1 MTGHVLTRP
10 AIAALGGVALSY
22 IYIQYPDHN
31 SMLSLFRRKAVSPSE
46 LIKTALKPLPSVHNP
61 DFARGFDSYASS
73 KVVLIGDASHGTSEF
88 YRARAAITKRLIQK
102 YGFNIVAIE
111 ADWPDAK
118 AIDNYVRHR
127 PSETTSAL
135 QVFNRF
141 PLWMWRNTEVQEFVD
156 WLRIWNAAQTE
167 NNRVRFIGLDLY
179 SMGTSIKAVIAYLD
193 GVHPK
198 LAQLARKRYARLHP
212 CVKDPAKYGLAVAQ
226 GRISTCESNLVKMLN
241 DLSKE
246 RAKFTH
252 EPDDSEAF
260 WDVEMN
266 ARLVKDAEEYY
277 RAMFSDDVRTDWNL
291 RDTHMF
297 HTLQSTLERTPGS
310 KAVVWAH
317 NSHLGDA
324 RASSMSWDRGELNL
338 GQLCRERYAK
348 PGEVSILGCGTHSGT
363 VVAANEW
370 DDPMELM
377 TINPSMS
384 GSWERILHDTG
395 IPSFLLDL
403 REHEQNSKVMEALKK
418 PLLQRFIGVIY
429 RPRNERR
436 FHYMKTVPANQYDG
450 FIWFDQTSAVNAFEI
465 AQPQGAISKDETYP
479 FGV

>member
-22 IYIQYPDHN
+22 IYIHYPDHN
-31 SMLSLFRRKAVSPSE
+31 SMLSIFRNTTRSTSE
-46 LIKTALKPLPSVHNP
+46 LIKTVLKPLPDIQSP
-61 DFARGFDSYASS
+61 EFARAFDSYASS
-73 KVVLIGDASHGTSEF
+73 KIVLIGDASHGTSEF

-102 YGFNIVAIE
+102 HGFNIVAIE

-118 AIDNYVRHR
+118 AIDSYVRYR
-127 PSETTSAL
+127 PSKKTGAL
-135 QVFNRF
+135 EVFNRF
-141 PLWMWRNTEVQEFVD
+141 PLWTWRNTEVQEFVD
-156 WLRIWNAAQTE
+156 WLRIWNAEQKE
-167 NNRVRFIGLDLY
+167 KNRVRFIGLDLY
-179 SMGTSIKAVIAYLD
+179 SMGKSIKAVIAYLD
-193 GVHPK
+193 VVHPK
-198 LAQLARKRYARLHP
+198 LAQLARKRYVCLHP
-212 CVKDPAKYGLAVAQ
+212 CVEDPAKYGLAVAQ
-226 GRISTCESNLVKMLN
+226 GRTSACESNIVKVLK

-246 RAKFTH
+246 RARFTH
-252 EPDDSEAF
+252 GPDEIEAF
-260 WDVEMN
+260 LDAEMN

-277 RAMFSDDVRTDWNL
+277 RAMFSDDGRTDWNL

-338 GQLCRERYAK
+338 GQLCREKYVK

-363 VVAANEW
+363 VAAADEW
-370 DDPMELM
+370 DDPMEVM
-377 TINPSMS
+377 TINPSKS

-395 IPSFLLDL
+395 VASFLLDL
-403 REHEQNSKVMEALKK
+403 REHEQNSEVIVALRK
-418 PLLQRFIGVIY
+418 PLLQRFIGVLY
-429 RPRNERR
+429 RPKKERR
-436 FHYMKTVPANQYDG
+436 FHYMKTIPANQYDG
-450 FIWFDQTSAVNAFEI
+450 FIWFDETSAVNAFDT
-465 AQPQGAISKDETYP
+465 AQPQEATSKGETYP